1 MIEFKKKFGPGKCW
15 KCGTKLSS
23 ADLVY
28 EAEDMI
34 GRPSFTK
41 VDYGVYP
48 AVPQFCKNCYEK
60 IDNDK

>member
-1 MIEFKKKFGPGKCW
+1 MEIEFTEKFGPGKCW
-15 KCGTKLSS
+15 KCGTRVSS
-23 ADLVY
+23 IDIMY

-48 AVPQFCKNCYEK
+48 AKPQFCLKCHGKFNK
-60 IDNDK
+60 